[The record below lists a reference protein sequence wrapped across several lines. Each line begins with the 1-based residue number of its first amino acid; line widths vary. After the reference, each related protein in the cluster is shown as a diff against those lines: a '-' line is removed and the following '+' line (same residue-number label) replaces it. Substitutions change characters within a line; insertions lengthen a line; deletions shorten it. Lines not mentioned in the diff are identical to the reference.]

1 MRHTFAVLAASVT
14 IVVPGCGEGSTETP
28 GPLEVAIDG
37 YRFPDDL
44 RVTSSGKITFTTSDA
59 EPHQIEIDGAGRTE
73 AFDAGE
79 QASLKAP
86 DSAGT
91 YDMVCLLHPSMKGT
105 LEVRAATGSSQ

>member
-1 MRHTFAVLAASVT
+1 MRHTIAVLAAIVT
-14 IVVPGCGEGSTETP
+14 IAVAGCGEGGTSTP
-28 GPLEVAIDG
+28 GALEVAIEG
-37 YRFPDDL
+37 YRIPDDL
-44 RVTSSGKITFTTSDA
+44 RVASSEKITFTSSDA
-59 EPHQIEIDGAGRTE
+59 EPHQIEIEGAGRTE